1 MTSHWTGTTHT
12 KASKHLLRYKQQNK
26 DRNCLMFRSF
36 ILLYERCMTIFE
48 NTPLPKGAQHME
60 KMTSIM
66 TTTLGQTKTIS
77 KLKINSEQPDNKNIL
92 KAISF
97 MQRKLT
103 DEDLSDVTLLRKA
116 IHALLGVKGKLVRVP
131 KTDRI
136 NDEWKNTTFDCSMR
150 DLTDTNNPKT
160 LYFDMTGSLTLSQNG
175 SRYSWRDKKQSAFT
189 VYNGK
194 RLLAAYLLWEKPTA
208 HMSHTDELNDLDTYF
223 VNNYFIKR
231 QYFRLDARKDTR
243 ILNMIMDTLQVDLNS
258 DLMDKY
264 ENDTKKEVATALQ
277 TKKYINKNI
286 QDAMTKSKFLKH
298 GFKFVEYDNDTDLD
312 KIARLETEW
321 KTTKE
326 QLPRPTDTPDLRF
339 RKLGKHKAWGLYSA
353 FHNAICID
361 IRNVNSFIHEYGHF
375 LDFKLHASNLSMQA
389 DFQPIIKSYRNEIHK
404 QLGNDSYVIKKL
416 NYYLTPTEVF
426 ARAYEL
432 YMRERLTNSS
442 FLKDDD
448 AYNELD
454 EYKTFTPENKQRIK
468 TFMRRHIEQVNR

>member
-1 MTSHWTGTTHT
+1 
-12 KASKHLLRYKQQNK
+12 
-26 DRNCLMFRSF
+26 
-36 ILLYERCMTIFE
+36 
-48 NTPLPKGAQHME
+48 ME

-77 KLKINSEQPDNKNIL
+77 KLKIDPEQPDNKNIL

-103 DEDLSDVTLLRKA
+103 DEDLSDVALLRKA

-136 NDEWKNTTFDCSMR
+136 NNAWKNTTFDCSMR
-150 DLTDTNNPKT
+150 DLTDTNKPKT
-160 LYFDMTGSLTLSQNG
+160 LYFDMTGSLTLSKNG
-175 SRYSWRDKKQSAFT
+175 SSYSWRDKKQSAFAI
-189 VYNGK
+189 YNGK
-194 RLLAAYLLWEKPTA
+194 RLLAAYLLWEKLTA

-231 QYFRLDARKDTR
+231 EHFWLDARKDAR

-277 TKKYINKNI
+277 TKKHINKSI

-321 KTTKE
+321 KTTRE
-326 QLPRPTDTPDLRF
+326 QLPSPADTPDLRF
-339 RKLGKHKAWGLYSA
+339 RKLGKHRAWGLYSP

-375 LDFKLHASNLSMQA
+375 LDFKLHASNLSMRA

-404 QLGNDSYVIKKL
+404 QLGKDSYVVKKL

-432 YMRERLTNSS
+432 YMHERLTNSS

-468 TFMRRHIEQVNR
+468 TFMHRHIRQVNG